1 MNTMQA
7 PCAVKVARTVL
18 GGGKAGDDIKGLPI
32 AIERISFILKNALN
46 FMVFHL
52 LMVPKAMLICA
63 ICLALKMFTPQTITQ
78 A

>member
-32 AIERISFILKNALN
+32 AIAGHRPRALR
-46 FMVFHL
+46 
-52 LMVPKAMLICA
+52 KRAEC
-63 ICLALKMFTPQTITQ
+63 CR
-78 A
+78 

>member
-32 AIERISFILKNALN
+32 AIRYAGSNKRSRI
-46 FMVFHL
+46 
-52 LMVPKAMLICA
+52 
-63 ICLALKMFTPQTITQ
+63 
-78 A
+78 